1 MDGAWGSR
9 LNQAISIRHRIVG
22 PAGVVVGLLATCFSA
37 AAQEMDHG
45 GSGWPGPWH
54 ASIGLAARMSSDS
67 VAMADVL
74 AAAESELALG
84 RPESALELLS
94 RHLLPDSMG
103 EGAPLAVYAASQYAV
118 GSFLEAGSVFDLA
131 ANHATGLRRGTLRA
145 RAARSFE
152 RASVLGRAAEL
163 YRKAASDFPDV
174 AGWMALREAAII
186 RDEARALELLGLV
199 PEAARQLAAAVRAG
213 WLQRAGDDA
222 GASEV
227 LADVGQ
233 YAAAGLLARN
243 AGEDER
249 ARELIYQAVA
259 VRESEQALSGVET
272 ALSDFPPT
280 NADEHTAIA
289 RAILRYGRPAE
300 AVSHSAAAVVAS
312 DSVLAALLFHGEATE
327 ASGNRRGALPIYEG
341 AAKRDGDEAAE
352 ASYRFAR
359 TYVRLRQRTRAAQAL
374 GAFLDAYPE
383 HPRAPAATFLL
394 GGIRQDQRRVREA
407 DSIFRALHQRWP
419 ADRFASDA
427 RSRLGARALARGDID
442 AATAVFRA
450 EVEQSGSRSRAAQYQ
465 IARLARDAGDTA
477 TALEE
482 WTTLARRDSIGY
494 YGTMARHAAGL
505 PDPVF
510 APKPT
515 TVPSARVEKELA
527 VLDLLRAAELNDEAA
542 ALMSHLGDPDHWEV
556 VELMDVAEGLIARGQ
571 ARSAVA
577 VGWRIAGLHRLN
589 DPRVLRII
597 FPWPNRDLIEREAAE
612 FNLDPFLLAALVRQE
627 SAFDADAT
635 SRAGARGMMQL
646 MPATARGLARQLRV
660 DWNNTFLGVADA
672 NVHLGAAHLAQILK
686 QYDDELVLALA
697 AYNAGGSRVRRW
709 RRFPEAQAGD
719 WFLFTERIPFA
730 ETRGYVQTLIRNRD
744 LYRALYGESI
754 HP

>member
-1 MDGAWGSR
+1 MDGARGSR
-9 LNQAISIRHRIVG
+9 LNEAISIRQRIVG
-22 PAGVVVGLLATCFSA
+22 PIGVVVGLLATCVSA

-54 ASIGLAARMSSDS
+54 ASIGLAARVSSDS
-67 VAMADVL
+67 AAMADVL
-74 AAAESELALG
+74 AAAESALALG

-94 RHLLPDSMG
+94 RHLLPDSMA

-118 GSFLEAGSVFDLA
+118 GSFLEAGTVFDLA
-131 ANHATGLRRGTLRA
+131 TNHATGLRRGTLRA

-152 RASVLGRAAEL
+152 RAGVLGRAAEL
-163 YRKAASDFPDV
+163 YRQAASDFPDA

-186 RDEARALELLGLV
+186 RDEARALELLGSV
-199 PEAARQLAAAVRAG
+199 PEAARQLAATVRAG

-233 YAAAGLLARN
+233 YAAAGLFARS
-243 AGEDER
+243 AGEGER
-249 ARELIYQAVA
+249 ARELVYQAIG
-259 VRESEQALSGVET
+259 VREREQALRGVEA
-272 ALSDFPPT
+272 ALSDFHPA
-280 NADEHTAIA
+280 NADEHTAVA
-289 RAILRYGRPAE
+289 RAILRYGRRVE
-300 AVSHSAAAVVAS
+300 AVSHSAAAVLAS
-312 DSVLAALLFHGEATE
+312 DSTLASLLFHGEVTE
-327 ASGNRRGALPIYEG
+327 ASGNRWGALRIYQN

-359 TYVRLRQRTRAAQAL
+359 THVRLGQRTRAVQTL
-374 GAFLDAYPE
+374 GAFLDEYPE
-383 HPRAPAATFLL
+383 HPRAPAAMFLL
-394 GGIRQDQRRVREA
+394 GDIRQDQRRVREA
-407 DSIFRALHQRWP
+407 DSIFQALTKKWP

-427 RSRLGARALARGDID
+427 RSRLGARALVRGEID
-442 AATAVFRA
+442 AATAIFRA
-450 EVEQSGSRSRAAQYQ
+450 EVEQSGSRSHAAQYQ

-477 TALEE
+477 SALEE

-510 APKPT
+510 APRPT

-542 ALMSHLGDPDHWEV
+542 ALMSHLGDPDYWEV
-556 VELMDVAEGLIARGQ
+556 AELMDVAEGLIARGK

-577 VGWRIAGLHRLN
+577 IGWRIVGLHRLN

-612 FNLDPFLLAALVRQE
+612 FNIDPFLLVALVRQE

-646 MPATARGLARQLRV
+646 MPATARGMARQLRV
-660 DWNNTFLGVADA
+660 DWSNTYLGVADA
-672 NVHLGAAHLAQILK
+672 NVHLGAAHLAQILR

-709 RRFPEAQAGD
+709 RRFPEAQAAD
-719 WFLFTERIPFA
+719 WFLFIERIPFA
-730 ETRGYVQTLIRNRD
+730 ETRGYVRTLLRNRD